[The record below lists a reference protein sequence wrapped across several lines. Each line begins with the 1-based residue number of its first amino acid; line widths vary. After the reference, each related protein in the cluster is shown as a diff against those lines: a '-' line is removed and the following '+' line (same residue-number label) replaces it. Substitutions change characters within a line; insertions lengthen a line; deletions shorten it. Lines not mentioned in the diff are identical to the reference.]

1 MMRHACRLH
10 FTAIIDIYIDLC
22 SPVQPPGVGA
32 VVAPSER
39 NFEIFEAQIVDSEYI
54 TLMHASSGFLGVL
67 VYFAIG
73 RLLWQVVWCTL
84 CEKKDVP
91 EKLKG
96 LLIYWA
102 AGMIGIGVHLALR
115 SDPLLANTSVGLGIA
130 AGIIVASIIYMMTA
144 AKIILLAYMHK
155 QQDEHHEEVFT

>member
-1 MMRHACRLH
+1 MAG
-10 FTAIIDIYIDLC
+10 
-22 SPVQPPGVGA
+22 S
-32 VVAPSER
+32 
-39 NFEIFEAQIVDSEYI
+39 
-54 TLMHASSGFLGVL
+54 L
-67 VYFAIG
+67 VYSL
-73 RLLWQVVWCTL
+73 R
-84 CEKKDVP
+84 KKDVP

-155 QQDEHHEEVFT
+155 EHKECNLTREAVFS